1 MWQLWLSCVIGNAR
15 YSKERGRDK
24 LLVNQVLQKMIT
36 DMNRIIKED
45 CSVWS
50 VEGKCLATTTQE
62 VDGVAEDVN
71 SLLQVSE
78 DTSVQVTDQTACF
91 VIRYEGEPMYIFAIH
106 SLIDNITIM
115 GELCVNQFENV
126 MHLYEKNVDSNRFF
140 QQLILDNLLLVDVQR
155 QAKKMKIDV
164 NARRMVFVIEQ
175 KKKND
180 SLLLETMKGIYATGT
195 KDVVTSVDEEH
206 IILVKTLSKTDTYED
221 INKMAKTLVDTL
233 SMEAMEKVR
242 VAYGSITEEL
252 KEVSKCYKEAS
263 MALDVGRIFYA
274 HKDVLAYN
282 ELGIGRLIHQL
293 PYSLCEMFLQE
304 VFRGNALEQFDK
316 ETLATVNAF
325 FENDLNISETAR
337 KMYLHRNT
345 LGYRLDK
352 IQKTT
357 GLDVKKFEDAL
368 TFKIALMVSDHM
380 NFIKSQE

>member
-1 MWQLWLSCVIGNAR
+1 M
-15 YSKERGRDK
+15 
-24 LLVNQVLQKMIT
+24 LVSQVLQKMVT
-36 DMNRIIKED
+36 DISRIIKEE

-62 VDGVAEDVN
+62 MGEVENDVK
-71 SLLQVSE
+71 SLLQESE
-78 DTSVQVTDQTACF
+78 DRSVQVSDKTACF
-91 VIRYEGEPMYIFAIH
+91 VIRYEGDAMYIFAIH
-106 SLIDNITIM
+106 NVIDNIAIM
-115 GELCVNQFENV
+115 GKLCVNQFENM
-126 MHLYEKNVDSNRFF
+126 MHLYEKRVDRNRFF
-140 QQLILDNLLLVDVQR
+140 QQLILDNLLLVDVHS
-155 QAKKMKIDV
+155 QAKKMNLDV
-164 NARRMVFVIEQ
+164 NARRIVFVVEQ
-175 KKKND
+175 KKKGD
-180 SLLLETMKGIYATGT
+180 SLLLETMRGIYDAGT
-195 KDVVTSVDEEH
+195 KDVVTSVDESH
-206 IILVKTLSKTDTYED
+206 IIWVKTLAKTETYED
-221 INKMAKTLVDTL
+221 VNKIAKTLVDTL
-233 SMEAMEKVR
+233 SMEAMVQVR
-242 VAYGSITEEL
+242 VAYGSIIEEL
-252 KEVSKCYKEAS
+252 KDVSKCYKEAS

-274 HKDVLAYN
+274 HKEVLAYN

-304 VFRGNALEQFDK
+304 VFRGNAMDQFDK

-380 NFIKSQE
+380 KFVQSQE

>member
-1 MWQLWLSCVIGNAR
+1 M
-15 YSKERGRDK
+15 
-24 LLVNQVLQKMIT
+24 LVGQVLQKMVT
-36 DMNRIIKED
+36 DINRIIKEE

-50 VEGKCLATTTQE
+50 IEGECLATTAPDIAAVE
-62 VDGVAEDVN
+62 KDVKSLLAEAEDR
-71 SLLQVSE
+71 
-78 DTSVQVTDQTACF
+78 SVQVTEQTACF
-91 VIRYEGEPMYIFAIH
+91 VIRYEEEAIYIFAIH
-106 SLIDNITIM
+106 NVIDNITIM
-115 GELCVNQFENV
+115 GKLCVNQFEN
-126 MHLYEKNVDSNRFF
+126 MMYLYEKRVDCNQFF
-140 QQLILDNLLLVDVQR
+140 QQLILDNLLLVDVHS
-155 QAKKMKIDV
+155 QAKKMKVDV

-175 KKKND
+175 KKKGD
-180 SLLLETMKGIYATGT
+180 SLLLETMKGIYDSGT
-195 KDVVTSVDEEH
+195 KDVVTSVDESH
-206 IILVKTLSKTDTYED
+206 IILVKTLTKTDTYESVNE
-221 INKMAKTLVDTL
+221 IAKTLVDTL
-233 SMEAMEKVR
+233 SAEAMVQVR
-242 VAYGSITEEL
+242 VAYGSIVDDL
-252 KEVSKCYKEAS
+252 KDVSKCYKEAS

-293 PYSLCEMFLQE
+293 PFSLCEMFLQE
-304 VFRGNALEQFDK
+304 VFRGNALDQFDK

-380 NFIKSQE
+380 KFIQSQE